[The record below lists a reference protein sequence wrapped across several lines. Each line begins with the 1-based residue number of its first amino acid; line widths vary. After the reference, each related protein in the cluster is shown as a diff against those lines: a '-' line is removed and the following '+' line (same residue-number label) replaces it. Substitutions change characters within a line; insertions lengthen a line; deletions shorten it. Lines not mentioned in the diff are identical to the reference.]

1 MGIWGDLLLTSVF
14 IAVVSLALFWMA
26 AFTLWWQMHAW
37 RTPEV
42 LASTRFS
49 RPDGGEHVS
58 FSLLLP
64 ARHEQAVLDHTIQR
78 LLESTHT
85 DFEIIVIVGHDDPE
99 TTEVA
104 ERAAA
109 RDPRVRVVVDT
120 HEKKNKPKAM
130 NTALPHC
137 RGDVV
142 GVFDAEDQSIQSSS
156 RMWTTRSA
164 RPGRMSSRAGSS

>member
-1 MGIWGDLLLTSVF
+1 MLTYVL
-14 IAVVSLALFWMA
+14 IGVVSLALFWMA

-49 RPDGGEHVS
+49 RPDGDEHVS

-78 LLESTHT
+78 LLESSHD

-99 TTEVA
+99 TTAVA
-104 ERAAA
+104 RAAEGS
-109 RDPRVRVVVDT
+109 DPGS
-120 HEKKNKPKAM
+120 AW
-130 NTALPHC
+130 
-137 RGDVV
+137 
-142 GVFDAEDQSIQSSS
+142 SST
-156 RMWTTRSA
+156 TTRRRTS
-164 RPGRMSSRAGSS
+164 PGP

>member
-1 MGIWGDLLLTSVF
+1 MLTSVF

-49 RPDGGEHVS
+49 SPDGDEHVS

-85 DFEIIVIVGHDDPE
+85 EIG
-99 TTEVA
+99 
-104 ERAAA
+104 RAH
-109 RDPRVRVVVDT
+109 V
-120 HEKKNKPKAM
+120 
-130 NTALPHC
+130 
-137 RGDVV
+137 
-142 GVFDAEDQSIQSSS
+142 
-156 RMWTTRSA
+156 
-164 RPGRMSSRAGSS
+164 

>member
-1 MGIWGDLLLTSVF
+1 MLTSVF

-49 RPDGGEHVS
+49 RPDGDDHVS

-85 DFEIIVIVGHDDPE
+85 DF
-99 TTEVA
+99 
-104 ERAAA
+104 
-109 RDPRVRVVVDT
+109 
-120 HEKKNKPKAM
+120 
-130 NTALPHC
+130 
-137 RGDVV
+137 
-142 GVFDAEDQSIQSSS
+142 
-156 RMWTTRSA
+156 
-164 RPGRMSSRAGSS
+164 

>member
-1 MGIWGDLLLTSVF
+1 
-14 IAVVSLALFWMA
+14 MA

-42 LASTRFS
+42 LASTRFNS
-49 RPDGGEHVS
+49 PDGGEHLS

-78 LLESTHT
+78 LLESSHT

-104 ERAAA
+104 CDGRGARPARTRRRRHPREEEQAEGHEHGAAA
-109 RDPRVRVVVDT
+109 LPR
-120 HEKKNKPKAM
+120 
-130 NTALPHC
+130 
-137 RGDVV
+137 
-142 GVFDAEDQSIQSSS
+142 
-156 RMWTTRSA
+156 
-164 RPGRMSSRAGSS
+164 